1 MSLNKAF
8 KKVAREK
15 DNPGKGCYW
24 EIDPI
29 HASKLEPQNFPT
41 LKKKRTQP
49 QIKVWPI
56 KVLYIEILMKYI
68 YVAMY
73 HYTIHNFCCGID
85 YSSST
90 KTKIKSSAS
99 CSAFTAWWRD

>member
-1 MSLNKAF
+1 MWNVTYSSYHVTTLQNSIRHNLSLNKAF

-24 EIDPI
+24 EIDPV

-56 KVLYIEILMKYI
+56 KILYIEILMKY
-68 YVAMY
+68 Y
-73 HYTIHNFCCGID
+73 HNLTLRFE
-85 YSSST
+85 
-90 KTKIKSSAS
+90 
-99 CSAFTAWWRD
+99 